1 MAALTPMAGPVIV
14 DQPAVGNIRYGLFT
28 AANGP
33 FDMPDHGDIGG
44 VTYVQEHCGNSH
56 LWAAASCSG
65 ATVNGGLL
73 PIDGCDATAVGLPFQ
88 NIATLKI
95 GAVPYDATEVERRA
109 RIRLNDNSQYIAEQA
124 FWGGTAD
131 VQSVLQ
137 RTEFNGNTNTS
148 NPGIL
153 DVTPTPGTAVTL
165 EYGVGLLEDALA
177 AYSYPGILHARP
189 LVAPYVVE
197 RSLAPIPVRA
207 TKGSPLLPQ
216 LTPMGNVWSFG
227 RGYSGNKPT
236 NDAVPPAA
244 GTAYL
249 VATGVTTV
257 WRDPKVYV
265 SPPERT
271 FDRSGNAWQ
280 TVASQAMAITVDCVA
295 FFVLVELDSMTRGT
309 NPAASTAQW

>member
-1 MAALTPMAGPVIV
+1 MAGPVIV
-14 DQPAVGNIRYGLFT
+14 GQPAVGNIRYGLFT

-73 PIDGCDATAVGLPFQ
+73 PIDACDSAAVGLPFQ

-95 GAVPYDATEVERRA
+95 GAIPYDAAEVERRA
-109 RIRLNDNSQYIAEQA
+109 RVRLNDNSQYIAEQA
-124 FWGGTAD
+124 FWGGSAD
-131 VQSVLQ
+131 VQPVLQ
-137 RTEFNGNTNTS
+137 RWEFNGNTNVN

-153 DVTPTPGTAVTL
+153 DITPTPGTAVTI

-177 AYSYPGILHARP
+177 AYSYPGIIHARP
-189 LVAPYVVE
+189 IVAPYAVE

-207 TKGSPLLPQ
+207 AKGSALLPQ

-227 RGYSGNKPT
+227 RGYSGNLPT
-236 NDAVPPAA
+236 NDATPP
-244 GTAYL
+244 GVGKAYM

-257 WRDPKVYV
+257 WKDPNMYV

-295 FFVLVELDSMTRGT
+295 FFVLIELDSMTRGT
-309 NPAASTAQW
+309 GTTTATTLY

>member
-1 MAALTPMAGPVIV
+1 MATLTPMAGPVIV

-33 FDMPDHGDIGG
+33 FDMPEHGDIGG

-56 LWAAASCSG
+56 LWAAASCTG

-88 NIATLKI
+88 NVTTLKI

-131 VQSVLQ
+131 VQPVLQ
-137 RTEFNGNTNTS
+137 RTEFNGNTNTA

-165 EYGVGLLEDALA
+165 EYGLAKLEDALA
-177 AYSYPGILHARP
+177 AYSYPGIIHARP
-189 LVAPYVVE
+189 LVASYAAE

-207 TKGSPLLPQ
+207 AKGAVLLPQ

-227 RGYSGNKPT
+227 RGYSGNKPD
-236 NDAVPPAA
+236 NDATAPAA

-257 WRDPKVYV
+257 WRDPNVYV
-265 SPPERT
+265 SPPEKT

-280 TVASQAMAITVDCVA
+280 TVATQAMAITVDCVA
-295 FFVLVELDSMTRGT
+295 FYVLVSLNAMTFATT
-309 NPAASTAQW
+309 NQF